1 MRIIENCQWGTFV
14 PNDME
19 QAHIKMIGQADNEH
33 LDISFIYHLYSFLF
47 WDASSNI
54 HYGYA
59 ANFHH
64 ELYMA

>member
-1 MRIIENCQWGTFV
+1 MT
-14 PNDME
+14 
-19 QAHIKMIGQADNEH
+19 GQAGNEH

-47 WDASSNI
+47 WDASSNV